1 MLCKGDLHPG
11 QEDNSGESQDLDRL
25 LEEVKRDKTDRIY
38 FAFYC
43 SLEVNI
49 PLCLIVCINTTR
61 KLFLPLKIL
70 ENYHLIYRKKT
81 NYSRNPA
88 GKQHGSEAGP
98 PLIVTIPQ
106 TAQDRFLM
114 GLSFRFVTFKA
125 SAL

>member
-1 MLCKGDLHPG
+1 MVLCKGDLHPG
-11 QEDNSGESQDLDRL
+11 QEDDSGESQDLDSL
-25 LEEVKRDKTDRIY
+25 LDEVERDTTDRIY

-49 PLCLIVCINTTR
+49 PLCLTVYINTTI

-81 NYSRNPA
+81 SYSRNPA
-88 GKQHGSEAGP
+88 GKQGSEAGP
-98 PLIVTIPQ
+98 PLILTIPQ
-106 TAQDRFLM
+106 TVQYRFLTE
-114 GLSFRFVTFKA
+114 LSFRFVTFKV